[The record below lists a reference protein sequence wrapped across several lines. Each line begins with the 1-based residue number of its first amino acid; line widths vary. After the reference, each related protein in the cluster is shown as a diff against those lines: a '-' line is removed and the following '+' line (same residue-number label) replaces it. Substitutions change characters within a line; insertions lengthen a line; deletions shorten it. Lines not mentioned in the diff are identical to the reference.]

1 MTAYDLWFV
10 VRSIDRSHGIIGV
23 RGAQRSAHEEDA
35 RRPVASPGGRQQQQQ
50 QQQRCRSRLYKSF
63 QDATDRSFMHLLPV
77 LFETPPPSAGNVRS
91 ATTPLSHVDPRLQK
105 KKETKEKETTTT
117 KKKPNKKTKTKKQT
131 KNTKNKKLYST
142 FLEDFCPAMPS
153 VSLWGLQRE
162 KFVKEESQSAQED
175 APERRQRG
183 CTGVTP
189 HGVVSVREKKKRKRK
204 SRIFSKLTEKVAFTH
219 GQWIR

>member
-50 QQQRCRSRLYKSF
+50 QRCRSRLYKSF

-91 ATTPLSHVDPRLQK
+91 ATTPRSHVDPRLQK
-105 KKETKEKETTTT
+105 KKKQKKKKQQQQKKTKQKNKNKETNKKHKKQEALLNISGGFLSSHAIRQPVRTSTREVCQRRVPKRAGGCSRAQAARLYGSYSTWSCECERKKEKE
-117 KKKPNKKTKTKKQT
+117 KKEKD
-131 KNTKNKKLYST
+131 
-142 FLEDFCPAMPS
+142 FL
-153 VSLWGLQRE
+153 
-162 KFVKEESQSAQED
+162 
-175 APERRQRG
+175 
-183 CTGVTP
+183 
-189 HGVVSVREKKKRKRK
+189 
-204 SRIFSKLTEKVAFTH
+204 
-219 GQWIR
+219 

>member
-50 QQQRCRSRLYKSF
+50 QQQQRCRSRLYKSF

-91 ATTPLSHVDPRLQK
+91 ATTPRSHVDPRLQK
-105 KKETKEKETTTT
+105 KKETKKKETTTT
-117 KKKPNKKTKTKKQT
+117 TKNQTKKQ
-131 KNTKNKKLYST
+131 KQRNKQKTQKTRSST
-142 FLEDFCPAMPS
+142 QHFWRISVQPCHPSACEDFNAR
-153 VSLWGLQRE
+153 SLSKKSPKARRRML
-162 KFVKEESQSAQED
+162 QSAGS
-175 APERRQRG
+175 AA
-183 CTGVTP
+183 
-189 HGVVSVREKKKRKRK
+189 VRELLHMELWVWEKKRKGKEREGFSLSSPRK
-204 SRIFSKLTEKVAFTH
+204 
-219 GQWIR
+219 